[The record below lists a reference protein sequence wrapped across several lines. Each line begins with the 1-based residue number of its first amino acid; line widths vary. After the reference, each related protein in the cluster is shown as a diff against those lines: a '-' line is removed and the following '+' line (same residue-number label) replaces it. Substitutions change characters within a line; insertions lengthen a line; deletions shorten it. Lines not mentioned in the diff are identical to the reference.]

1 MPLFLSTFS
10 APALPALSLAAS
22 AASSLGVL
30 SCVAS
35 NIAVVSLLTPAA
47 LVMADQPFVVGPG
60 ISPVP
65 AKLVSQIVVSKNVDL
80 GDLLPV
86 NL

>member
-1 MPLFLSTFS
+1 MPLFLSTFT

-22 AASSLGVL
+22 SLGGS

-35 NIAVVSLLTPAA
+35 NVAVANLLTPAA

-65 AKLVSQIVVSKNVDL
+65 AKLVSQIVVSKYIDL

>member
-1 MPLFLSTFS
+1 MQKT
-10 APALPALSLAAS
+10 
-22 AASSLGVL
+22 
-30 SCVAS
+30 
-35 NIAVVSLLTPAA
+35 SLLTPAA

-65 AKLVSQIVVSKNVDL
+65 AKLVSQIVVSKYIDL

-86 NL
+86 NLWTPGTASLQ

>member
-1 MPLFLSTFS
+1 MRADVGGCAVEVSYLNIFDN
-10 APALPALSLAAS
+10 SLQ
-22 AASSLGVL
+22 
-30 SCVAS
+30 
-35 NIAVVSLLTPAA
+35 NMQKTSLLTPAA

-65 AKLVSQIVVSKNVDL
+65 AKLVSQIVVSKYIDL

>member
-1 MPLFLSTFS
+1 MQKT
-10 APALPALSLAAS
+10 
-22 AASSLGVL
+22 
-30 SCVAS
+30 
-35 NIAVVSLLTPAA
+35 SLLTPAA
-47 LVMADQPFVVGPG
+47 LVMADQPFVVEPG

-65 AKLVSQIVVSKNVDL
+65 AKLVSQIVVGKHIDL

>member
-1 MPLFLSTFS
+1 MQNT
-10 APALPALSLAAS
+10 
-22 AASSLGVL
+22 
-30 SCVAS
+30 
-35 NIAVVSLLTPAA
+35 SLLTPAA

-65 AKLVSQIVVSKNVDL
+65 AKLVSQIVVSKYIDL

>member
-1 MPLFLSTFS
+1 M
-10 APALPALSLAAS
+10 A
-22 AASSLGVL
+22 
-30 SCVAS
+30 
-35 NIAVVSLLTPAA
+35 SLLTSAA
-47 LVMADQPFVVGPG
+47 LVMADQPFVVGPD

-65 AKLVSQIVVSKNVDL
+65 TKLVSQIVVSKYIDP

>member
-1 MPLFLSTFS
+1 MPLFLATFT

-22 AASSLGVL
+22 TASSLGGS

-35 NIAVVSLLTPAA
+35 NVAVASLLTPAA

-65 AKLVSQIVVSKNVDL
+65 GKLVSQIVVSKYVDL

>member
-1 MPLFLSTFS
+1 MQKT
-10 APALPALSLAAS
+10 
-22 AASSLGVL
+22 
-30 SCVAS
+30 
-35 NIAVVSLLTPAA
+35 SLLTPAA

-65 AKLVSQIVVSKNVDL
+65 AKLVSQIVVSKYIDL

-86 NL
+86 NLWTPGAVSLR

>member
-1 MPLFLSTFS
+1 MQKT
-10 APALPALSLAAS
+10 
-22 AASSLGVL
+22 
-30 SCVAS
+30 
-35 NIAVVSLLTPAA
+35 SLLTPAA

-65 AKLVSQIVVSKNVDL
+65 AKLVSQIVVGKHIDL

-86 NL
+86 NLWTPGAASLR

>member
-1 MPLFLSTFS
+1 MPLFLSTFT
-10 APALPALSLAAS
+10 APALPALSLV
-22 AASSLGVL
+22 ASSLGGS

-35 NIAVVSLLTPAA
+35 NVAVANLLTPAA

-60 ISPVP
+60 ISPVL
-65 AKLVSQIVVSKNVDL
+65 AKLVSQIVVSKYIDL